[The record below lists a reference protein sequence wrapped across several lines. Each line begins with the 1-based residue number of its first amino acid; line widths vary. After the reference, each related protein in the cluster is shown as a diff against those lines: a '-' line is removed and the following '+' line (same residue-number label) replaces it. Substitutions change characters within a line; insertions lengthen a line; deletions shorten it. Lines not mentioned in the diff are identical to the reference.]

1 MTDARIFFYTEGKPP
16 SFGKTILKKSILSD
30 LEEKEGLIEE
40 ILEAIW
46 NAGFKKHSSEVGVRL
61 CLDEGLTNA
70 VLHGNENN
78 PEKQVHIHL
87 FANKT
92 RWGII
97 ISDQGKGFEIEDVPD
112 QDSDESRYLEGGRG
126 VFLMNYYMNHVGYYN
141 KGTTLYMSKTK
152 TRRSNK

>member
-16 SFGKTILKKSILSD
+16 SFGKTVLKKSVPSN
-30 LEEKEGLIEE
+30 LEEKERLIEE
-40 ILEAIW
+40 VLEAIW

-61 CLDEGLTNA
+61 CIDEGLTNA

-78 PEKQVHIHL
+78 PDKQVSIHL

-112 QDSDESRYLEGGRG
+112 QECNKSRYLEGGRG
-126 VFLMNYYMNHVGYYN
+126 VFLMNYYMNNVGYYN

-152 TRRSNK
+152 AKRSRK